1 MTGIITALPM
11 WTKNLLRPCRDIPR
25 AIYYYGN
32 KRVCPVCCKSSRRFS
47 TVGDVPRKDALCVRC
62 GAMERHRLLWLY
74 LSRKTDIFDGQP
86 KKMLHI
92 SPEKCFESRFKKL
105 LGDNYLTAD
114 LYNQRAMVK
123 MDITNIEYAAESFD
137 VILCSHVLEHVQ
149 DDKKAMQ
156 EINRV
161 LKSDG
166 WAILLVPINVEKTF
180 EDPSI
185 IDPVERLKY
194 FGQKDHVR
202 VYGIDYVNRLREA
215 GFIVEISEVSDIV
228 QSDEVIK
235 MGLASSS
242 CKIFY
247 CTK

>member
-1 MTGIITALPM
+1 MTRIITALPM
-11 WTKNLLRPCRDIPR
+11 WTKNLLRPFRDIAR

-32 KRVCPVCCKSSRRFS
+32 ERICPVCCKSSRRFN
-47 TVGDVPRKDALCVRC
+47 TVGYVPRKDAQCVRC
-62 GAMERHRLLWLY
+62 GALERHRFLWLY

-92 SPEKCFESRFKKL
+92 APEKCFESRFKKL
-105 LGDNYLTAD
+105 FGDNYLTAD
-114 LYNQRAMVK
+114 LFNPHVMVK

-137 VILCSHVLEHVQ
+137 IIYCSHVLEHVQ
-149 DDKKAMQ
+149 DDKKAMR

-161 LKSDG
+161 LKNDG
-166 WAILLVPINVEKTF
+166 WAILLVPITVEKTF

-194 FGQKDHVR
+194 FGQENHVR
-202 VYGIDYVNRLREA
+202 RYGIDYIDRLREA
-215 GFIVEISEVSDIV
+215 GFIVEISKVSDLV
-228 QSDEVIK
+228 RSDEVVK
-235 MGLASSS
+235 MGLTSASGN
-242 CKIFY
+242 IYY